1 MRADHLRAHAAYCQ
15 ARMQAAQDTASRRR
29 WESECADWLSLEQ
42 ELPRMDLVQVE
53 TRLAALPEV
62 EAAPE
67 PRSFAARGR

>member
-15 ARMQAAQDTASRRR
+15 ARVQAAPDAASRRR

-42 ELPRMDLVQVE
+42 ELPRMDPAGVE
-53 TRLAALPEV
+53 ARLATLPAPP
-62 EAAPE
+62 AAAE